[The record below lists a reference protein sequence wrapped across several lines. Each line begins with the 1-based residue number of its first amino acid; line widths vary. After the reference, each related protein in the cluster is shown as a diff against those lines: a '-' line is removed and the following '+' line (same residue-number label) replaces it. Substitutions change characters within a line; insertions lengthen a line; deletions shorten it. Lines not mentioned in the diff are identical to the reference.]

1 MESQAS
7 FVRQAAILG
16 GAALAVR
23 LLGFFYRIPLT
34 NLIGDEGNAYY
45 LLAAQVFSLAI
56 ICQHVAI
63 KTAVVK
69 LTSERIARAEFQNA
83 HKLFITAMGFTVLVG
98 LIFSVSLFLFS
109 DQVARIF
116 ALDEASSALR
126 AISPSVFFVSIA
138 AVIFGY
144 FQGMKTA
151 LPTAICQIIDQFFK
165 ATFAVVLAFVFFDP
179 LRVYIPAA
187 AATLGTTIG
196 AFIALVVVA
205 AIYAKKRRHIKKTDE
220 VPKVAEMRVAQLK
233 QLSYTIMPIYAGVMV
248 FAVANLV
255 DIRMVSDRL
264 LASGAFSAE
273 QVRVLVGQ
281 FTGKFVLL
289 TTLPVSLAMALSIAV
304 LPEIS
309 SSQTRLDT
317 EAIRSKTNRAL
328 RLSMNLT
335 FPSAV
340 GLSILAY
347 PILGLMFPNYPEGGI
362 LLQIG
367 AISMVFMAA
376 FLITQSVLQGVGHT
390 WLPAISALCGLIVK
404 VPINH
409 FLIYDVRF
417 NVTGV
422 VISTVVCYFVASA
435 INLVFIKRYVGF
447 AIDIKGAA
455 LKPLIS
461 SLIMGVVCFA
471 VYRGLSVAV
480 PSQLAVLVSI
490 TCGVI
495 TYLIMQIVQKGIE
508 QSEITV
514 IPMPAKLKQLI
525 VNLLYPPKK

>member
-1 MESQAS
+1 MDNSAS

-83 HKLFITAMGFTVLVG
+83 HRLFTTAMGFTVLVG
-98 LIFSVSLFLFS
+98 LIFSVLLYVFS
-109 DQVARIF
+109 DQIARVF
-116 ALDEASSALR
+116 ALDEASAALR

-151 LPTAICQIIDQFFK
+151 LPTAVCQIIDQFFK
-165 ATFAVVLAFVFFDP
+165 ATFAVVLAFAFFDP
-179 LRVYIPAA
+179 LRVYVPAA
-187 AATLGTTIG
+187 AATFGTTIG
-196 AFIALVVVA
+196 AFSAFVVIT
-205 AIYAKKRRHIKKTDE
+205 AIYAKKRKHIKKTDE
-220 VPKVAEMRVAQLK
+220 VAKVIEKRSNQLK
-233 QLSYTIMPIYAGVMV
+233 LLSYTIMPIYAGVMV

-264 LASGAFSAE
+264 LASGAFAADE
-273 QVRVLVGQ
+273 VRVLVGQ

-309 SSQTRLDT
+309 SSQTQLDAD
-317 EAIRSKTNRAL
+317 AIRGKTNRAL
-328 RLSMNLT
+328 RLSMNLS
-335 FPSAV
+335 FPSAI
-340 GLSILAY
+340 GLSVLAY
-347 PILGLMFPNYPEGGI
+347 PILNLLFPNYPDGGV

-367 AISMVFMAA
+367 AVSMIFMSA
-376 FLITQSVLQGVGHT
+376 FLVTQSVLQGVGHT

-404 VPINH
+404 IPINH
-409 FLIYDVRF
+409 FLIYDVRL
-417 NVTGV
+417 NVSGV
-422 VISTVVCYFVASA
+422 VISTIACFLVASA
-435 INLVFIKRYVGF
+435 LNIVFIKKYVGF
-447 AIDIKGAA
+447 AVDIKGAA
-455 LKPLIS
+455 FKPLIS
-461 SLIMGVVCFA
+461 SLLMGLVCFF
-471 VYRGLSVAV
+471 VYRGLSMAA

-490 TCGVI
+490 FCGLLSYFI
-495 TYLIMQIVQKGIE
+495 TQVLLKGIE
-508 QSEITV
+508 QSEIMV
-514 IPMPAKLKQLI
+514 IPMPARLKKFIIYLI
-525 VNLLYPPKK
+525 YPPKK